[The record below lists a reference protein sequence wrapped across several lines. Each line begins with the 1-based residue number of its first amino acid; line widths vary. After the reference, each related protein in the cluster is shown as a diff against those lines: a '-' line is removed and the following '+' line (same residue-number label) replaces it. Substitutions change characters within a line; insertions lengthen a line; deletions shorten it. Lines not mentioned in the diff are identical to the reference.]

1 MDITLDAYACGIPC
15 QIEVLDYQ
23 PATAHGWHEEGDYE
37 DADWIVL
44 DRRGRRAKWLERKL
58 QANPLEL
65 ERVHGAVIDAC
76 RENARWHQD
85 NDF

>member
-15 QIEVLDYQ
+15 QIEVLAYQ
-23 PATAHGWHEEGDYE
+23 PATAHGWYEEGDYE

-44 DRRGRRAKWLERKL
+44 DRRGRRAPWLERKL
-58 QANPLEL
+58 QANREEL
-65 ERVHGAVIDAC
+65 ERLHGEVINAC
-76 RENARWHQD
+76 RESVKWHQD